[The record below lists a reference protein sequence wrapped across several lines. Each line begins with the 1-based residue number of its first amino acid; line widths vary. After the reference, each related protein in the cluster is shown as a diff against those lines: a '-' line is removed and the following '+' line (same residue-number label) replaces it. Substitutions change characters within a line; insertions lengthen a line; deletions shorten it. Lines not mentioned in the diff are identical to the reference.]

1 MFWSRARCPCTK
13 TTICHAETMKD
24 SSKEVN
30 LGNNSTRSRFKC
42 DIFGTDKGEIEGT
55 SLFLHNLSSILYT
68 GGRGDLPGCQ
78 VRTVRRLPS
87 RRASDGAHCASC
99 ASDMRCSS
107 GGARRA
113 SCARRRAS
121 GCAVRRVLC
130 CCVARGF
137 CKSTENFFKKVLD
150 RNRRSVSIVDAPFT
164 GN

>member
-1 MFWSRARCPCTK
+1 
-13 TTICHAETMKD
+13 MKD

-42 DIFGTDKGEIEGT
+42 DIFGTGKGEIEAT
-55 SLFLHNLSSILYT
+55 SPFLHNLSSILYT

-78 VRTVRRLPS
+78 VRTVRRFPS
-87 RRASDGAHCASC
+87 RCASDGAHCASC
-99 ASDMRCSS
+99 SSDMRCSS
-107 GGARRA
+107 GGA
-113 SCARRRAS
+113 RRAS

-150 RNRRSVSIVDAPFT
+150 RNRRSVNIVDAPFT